1 VEDEKEKA
9 KAAFEAADAKAYDLF
24 REAVDLAKQTAA
36 ARAVRSVAMDTGD
49 AGLIAAARA
58 TVAARWEVS
67 LAACERW
74 QAAQVEAD
82 RLAAVFGRL
91 NR

>member
-9 KAAFEAADAKAYDLF
+9 KAAFQAADEKAYDLF
-24 REAVDLAKQTAA
+24 REAVDFAKQTAA
-36 ARAVRSVAMDTGD
+36 ARAARSVAMDTGD
-49 AGLIAAARA
+49 AEKIAAARA
-58 TVAARWEVS
+58 EVAARWDIS
-67 LAACERW
+67 LSACERW

-82 RLAAVFGRL
+82 RLAAVWARL